1 MSQPGSW
8 ANVPRFSSLYL
19 TDDLV
24 VLGDERRREARG
36 PRFATFQVL
45 SFSLSKLDI
54 LPGDILRM
62 RMFENGELPT
72 KISIA
77 AVRVR
82 QRNEQAQA
90 LLLRHFL
97 PPRQLF
103 LNTDRVSGPLF
114 LSPFTE
120 IVAASACEMGEP
132 YWRAAL
138 D

>member
-8 ANVPRFSSLYL
+8 ANVLRFASLYL

-24 VLGDERRREARG
+24 ILGDERRREACG

-62 RMFENGELPT
+62 PMFDKGEVPNR
-72 KISIA
+72 ISIV

-82 QRNEQAQA
+82 QRNEQA

-103 LNTDRVSGPLF
+103 QNTDRVSGPLF

>member
-1 MSQPGSW
+1 
-8 ANVPRFSSLYL
+8 
-19 TDDLV
+19 
-24 VLGDERRREARG
+24 
-36 PRFATFQVL
+36 
-45 SFSLSKLDI
+45 
-54 LPGDILRM
+54 M

-77 AVRVR
+77 AVRVC
-82 QRNEQAQA
+82 QRNEQA

>member
-1 MSQPGSW
+1 MSQPESR
-8 ANVPRFSSLYL
+8 ASVPRFASLYL

-24 VLGDERRREARG
+24 ILGDESRSEDYG

-45 SFSLSKLDI
+45 SFSLSKLNI
-54 LPGDILRM
+54 IPGDILRL
-62 RMFENGELPT
+62 RLFDKGEIPT

-82 QRNEQAQA
+82 QHNEQA

-103 LNTDRVSGPLF
+103 QNTDRVSGPLF

-120 IVAASACEMGEP
+120 IIAASACEEDEP
-132 YWRAAL
+132 FWRVAL

>member
-1 MSQPGSW
+1 MSQPENG
-8 ANVPRFSSLYL
+8 ANVPKLASRYL
-19 TDDLV
+19 SDDLV
-24 VLGDERRREARG
+24 FLGDESRSEAYG

-45 SFSLSKLDI
+45 SFSLSELDI
-54 LPGDILRM
+54 LPGDILRL
-62 RMFENGELPT
+62 RLLDKGEVPA

-82 QRNEQAQA
+82 QDNQQA

-97 PPRQLF
+97 PPRQLYE
-103 LNTDRVSGPLF
+103 NTDRLSGPLF

-120 IVAASACEMGEP
+120 IIAATACEADEP